1 MPTAAITALG
11 AGHYLHWGVLSIS
24 VANLAIILVMIA
36 VFGLALLL
44 PFPRPRSSPE
54 DDRGERS

>member
-1 MPTAAITALG
+1 MATAAISALG
-11 AGHYLHWGVLSIS
+11 AGHYLDWGVLSIS
-24 VANLAIILVMIA
+24 IANLAIILVMIA

-54 DDRGERS
+54 EDRGERS